1 MELNEALGISDDDPL
16 NDFTILKII
25 EMIKEKYPTITDKR
39 TMVDALDYSGFYNL
53 REEKYLYLENQLMNY
68 FIKEE

>member
-1 MELNEALGISDDDPL
+1 MELNERLGISADDPL

-25 EMIKEKYPTITDKR
+25 EMIKEKYPTITDR
-39 TMVDALDYSGFYNL
+39 MTMVDALDYSGFYNL
-53 REEKYLYLENQLMNY
+53 EEKYLYLENQLMNY

>member
-1 MELNEALGISDDDPL
+1 MAYGEI
-16 NDFTILKII
+16 
-25 EMIKEKYPTITDKR
+25 
-39 TMVDALDYSGFYNL
+39 FYNL